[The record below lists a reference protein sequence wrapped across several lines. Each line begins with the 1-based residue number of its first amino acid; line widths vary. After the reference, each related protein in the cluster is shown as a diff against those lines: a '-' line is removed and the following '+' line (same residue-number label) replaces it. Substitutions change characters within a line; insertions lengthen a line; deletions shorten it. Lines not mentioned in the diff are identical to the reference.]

1 MKSVGTV
8 LPRVKAIWNGTVWK
22 QNTLSGFG
30 TTPYKTPSGL
40 FLYYRDTIDMSSFV
54 VQNKTFFP
62 ANLEVAE
69 PGVVQCGP
77 LPVDWLDSAGLI
89 VMDVVTSAPLAVDD
103 TLDDMVNNI
112 FPGFPD
118 SEIDMQFITYG
129 RVNVYSANTTNSFPS
144 LMSIISSQKFG
155 SGLPTA
161 ADKLF
166 VYRFVVPSASAPFA
180 FGTTPTLDIP
190 ATQLTFVGDA
200 REESELARVYR
211 IRQSYEQKQG

>member
-1 MKSVGTV
+1 MKSIGTV
-8 LPRVKAIWNGTVWK
+8 LPRVKAIWNGSNWK
-22 QNTLSGFG
+22 QNTLAGFG
-30 TTPYKTPSGL
+30 TTPYQNPSGL
-40 FLYYRDTIDMSSFV
+40 FLYYRDTIDMSAFV

-62 ANLEVAE
+62 ANLEVSE

-77 LPVDWLDSAGLI
+77 TPADWFDSAGLI
-89 VMDVVTSAPLAVDD
+89 VMDIVSSAPLAVTD
-103 TLDDMVNNI
+103 TLTDMEDNI
-112 FPGFPD
+112 FPGFPN
-118 SEIDMQFITYG
+118 SKIDMQFITYG

-166 VYRFVVPSASAPFA
+166 VYRFVLPSAASAFVVPYLQ
-180 FGTTPTLDIP
+180 TLDIP

-211 IRQSYEQKQG
+211 LRQSYEQKQG